1 MDDSIN
7 PEVLD
12 SLVAGLKKAGVNTPL
27 NGSVPSG
34 IRPLCFQNASASF
47 RKPHI
52 GSGEL
57 LTDDG
62 KGKLSRLIDSVA
74 ADVIASAL
82 DDILAWD
89 SSAGSWLLWQGTHWQ
104 PQPTATP
111 AEGLIAQAVTTGTTP
126 LGFRVA
132 YLDGITKII
141 QRRDILQ
148 RPPRPAGVVP
158 FLNGLLDLK
167 SGTLRPAS
175 PTDSLD
181 WVLPHRYAKG
191 ADCPT
196 IRSWL
201 TSAVDDD
208 GDTVELL
215 RAWLAALVR
224 GLPVQRFLML
234 KGRGGTGKSTF
245 ERLAGALIGDSN
257 LVITSLK
264 DLEENRFES
273 AKLYGKRLCQIHEA
287 GRHGGALNM
296 LKSITGGD
304 HLRLER
310 KHVQQTGSF
319 VFGGLVLLATNED
332 MQTSDSTSGLERR
345 RIQVRFNRTVSP
357 AQKADWEAKG
367 GEAAVLHT
375 EIPGLVNWWLALPES
390 AIRGSLE
397 NLPDRVRK
405 DNLLGMAAGNSCA
418 DWLLECV
425 VPDPKADTEAANQI
439 GTKTECRDKDSG
451 ATYYA
456 NASTWLYP
464 SYLTYCQEH
473 GRARPVSARKFSDT
487 VVDIAEHLGHVI
499 TRERH
504 PTTRAYHLT
513 GLRLRAYKD
522 DDQKPEDLWRASGT
536 IVEPSGNQQPP
547 QRKERNLGSQIFG
560 SENSSAPDGEVF

>member
-1 MDDSIN
+1 MDDIT
-7 PEVLD
+7 PEALD
-12 SLVAGLKKAGVNTPL
+12 SLVAGLKKAGINTPL

-34 IRPLCFQNASASF
+34 IRPLGFQNASGSFHHASA
-47 RKPHI
+47 KPHI
-52 GSGEL
+52 GPGEL
-57 LTDDG
+57 LLDDG
-62 KGKLSRLIDSVA
+62 KGKLSRLIDSLA
-74 ADVIASAL
+74 AEVVASAL

-89 SSAGSWLLWQGTHWQ
+89 RESQSWLLWQGTHWQ
-104 PQPTATP
+104 PQPSATT
-111 AEGLIAQAVTTGTTP
+111 AEGLIASAVTTGTKP
-126 LGFRVA
+126 MGFRVA
-132 YLDGITKII
+132 YLNGITQII

-257 LVITSLK
+257 LVITSLR

-273 AKLYGKRLCQIHEA
+273 AKLFGKRLCQIHEA
-287 GRHGGALNM
+287 GRHGGALNV

-304 HLRLER
+304 ALRLER

-345 RIQVRFNRTVSP
+345 RIQVRFNRTVTS
-357 AQKADWEAKG
+357 AEKADWEAKG

-375 EIPGLVNWWLALPES
+375 EIPGLVNWLLALPES
-390 AIRGSLE
+390 AIRDRLE

-425 VPDPKADTEAANQI
+425 APDPEASQQI
-439 GTKTECRDKDSG
+439 GVKQECRDKDSG

-456 NASTWLYP
+456 NASEWLYP
-464 SYLTYCQEH
+464 NYLTYCQEH

-487 VVDIAEHLGHVI
+487 VLDIAEHLGHVI

-504 PTTRAYHLT
+504 PSTRAYQLV
-513 GLRLRAYKD
+513 GLRLRTYAD
-522 DDQKPEDLWRASGT
+522 DDQTPEDLWRVSETMAK
-536 IVEPSGNQQPP
+536 GNGSQPP
-547 QRKERNLGSQIFG
+547 PYRKDRKSGRQIFTP
-560 SENSSAPDGEVF
+560 ENSSVPAEEVF